1 MIVILLVAA
10 VDTEL
15 EREIRAAAAASPQD
29 TLLQE
34 RKGLPKSLIPV
45 AGRSMLDRWWDLIST
60 ERTIS
65 KCFIVTNAAK
75 YKHFERWASERGIPL
90 SHVVNDG
97 VTSRATQLGSAQDL
111 VMALRRARAA
121 FSSSSSSPTASASPP
136 EFSEDVLVVAGDH
149 LFYRTFDL
157 AGTIKFHDSNK
168 KRMPDA
174 NLMLY
179 YAMQSH
185 EDASQ
190 RGVAC
195 IDPATREIT
204 KFVEKPSFQVQAE
217 MFGASIK
224 HSLSSSNLAAKP
236 KASGETTASASFST
250 ATAAGATDTTV
261 NTTVVASAV
270 GTRPLGVPMFY
281 IFSGATVNHLI
292 ATVAAHGEE
301 PLGCGRLVETLC
313 ARDDTHF
320 FGMRLPSAFGITG
333 VDDKYAAFQQLER
346 AFQNS
351 KGSGGGASTSFDAL
365 DTVTVKSYAR
375 TGLMGNPS
383 DGFHGKTLGVT
394 VSNFWAEVTLTAS
407 ERIVLH
413 PHPLYDPSHF
423 GSLSDVYKIGSREG
437 YMGGMRLLMAT
448 CKKFSE
454 YCTNHGIALPKRNFE
469 VRYDT
474 NIPKQVGLAG
484 SSAIVSALF
493 KCLLKFYGLSNADIP
508 LPVQPSFVLSV
519 EMEEL
524 GINAGL
530 QDRVM
535 QIYEGLVYMD
545 FDKELVES
553 TGHGAYRRLDCAK
566 LMSGLPLFI
575 AYESRP
581 SDSGKI
587 HSSVRQRWLNG
598 DAEVLAGVRTFVE
611 LTDMALGAIESGDSD
626 KLRECMD
633 ANFDMRRKLYG
644 DGCLGAANLEM
655 VQIARNLGAAAKFPG
670 SGGAIVGL
678 AKEADDLFSLR
689 SAYEAAGYVFVKAE
703 PYFPAKEEEEVD

>member
-15 EREIRAAAAASPQD
+15 EREIRAAAAANPYD
-29 TLLQE
+29 KLLQE

-65 KCFIVTNAAK
+65 KCYIVTNAAK

-111 VMALRRARAA
+111 VMALRRVYA
-121 FSSSSSSPTASASPP
+121 SSSSSSSYSVPAASPNI
-136 EFSEDVLVVAGDH
+136 SEDVLVVAGDH

-157 AGTIKFHDSNK
+157 AGTIKFHETNK
-168 KRMPDA
+168 TRVPDA

-179 YAMQSH
+179 YAMQNH

-195 IDPATREIT
+195 IDPATREIM
-204 KFVEKPSFQVQAE
+204 KFVEKPNFQVQAE
-217 MFGASIK
+217 MFGSSMK
-224 HSLSSSNLAAKP
+224 HSPSNSNLAVELEFDGEVAVP
-236 KASGETTASASFST
+236 MSPPPAAASTASAIAAT
-250 ATAAGATDTTV
+250 ATTTA
-261 NTTVVASAV
+261 VASDN
-270 GTRPLGVPMFY
+270 TQRLGVPMFY
-281 IFSGATVNHLI
+281 IFSGATVKHLM

-313 ARDDTHF
+313 SRDDTKF

-333 VDDKYAAFQQLER
+333 VDDKYGAFQELER

-351 KGSGGGASTSFDAL
+351 KGSDIGTSFDAL

-493 KCLLKFYGLSNADIP
+493 KCLLKFYGLSSADIP

-545 FDKELVES
+545 FNKELLES
-553 TGHGAYRRLDCAK
+553 CGHGAYQRLDCEK
-566 LMSGLPLFI
+566 LMSGLPFFI

-598 DAEVLAGVRTFVE
+598 DEEVLAGVRTFVE
-611 LTDMALGAIESGDSD
+611 LTDMALAAIKSGDSD

-644 DGCLGAANLEM
+644 DACLGAANLEM
-655 VQIARNLGAAAKFPG
+655 VQIARSLGAAAKFPG

-678 AKEADDLFSLR
+678 ARQAEDLFSLR
-689 SAYEAAGYVFVKAE
+689 TAYEAAGYVFVKAE
-703 PYFPAKEEEEVD
+703 PYFPEKTA